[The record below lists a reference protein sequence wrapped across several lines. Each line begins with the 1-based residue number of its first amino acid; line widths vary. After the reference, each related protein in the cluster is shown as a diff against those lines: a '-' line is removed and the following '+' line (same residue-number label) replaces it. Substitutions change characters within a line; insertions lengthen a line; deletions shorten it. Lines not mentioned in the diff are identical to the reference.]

1 MAVTITKTIWFF
13 IPFALSN
20 LTNKQ
25 FSMNSISVLII
36 WM

>member
-13 IPFALSN
+13 IPFALSK
-20 LTNKQ
+20 LTIKQ
-25 FSMNSISVLII
+25 ILNDSNSVLII